1 MSSRQNI
8 EVAKHGSI
16 DTAAGSNPLTSSQLN
31 QTFGAKPDATN
42 IASITTLD
50 TLRDQMSVFDAYMQ
64 QLDEKIEYGF
74 SNELE
79 DDFEQRK
86 LYKLQNHST

>member
-1 MSSRQNI
+1 
-8 EVAKHGSI
+8 
-16 DTAAGSNPLTSSQLN
+16 
-31 QTFGAKPDATN
+31 
-42 IASITTLD
+42 
-50 TLRDQMSVFDAYMQ
+50 MSVFDAYMQ